1 MRTVR
6 RDDVIERFRASLL
19 DSAHAF
25 QPADLARLVDVAVIA
40 YSERRPL
47 EREGVLKV
55 RARRAIYP
63 CPPDLECVIT
73 CHWGRAE
80 KTERQPWDDNYPG
93 HLPELS
99 VSSTYMGTVLK
110 LSPAPSADLIAR
122 IGEEC
127 HYTYGA
133 VNRLDD
139 AGSSLTDGAVQL
151 VILRAQV
158 EAMRELA
165 QKAVTRPVQLRDGVS
180 NAPRNGTPAAMYGYL
195 LEEFERRCS

>member
-1 MRTVR
+1 MRTAR

-19 DSAHAF
+19 DAAQAF
-25 QPADLARLVDVAVIA
+25 QPADLVRLVDVAVVA

-55 RARRAIYP
+55 HARRAIYP
-63 CPPDLECVIT
+63 CPPDLECVLA

-80 KTERQPWDDNYPG
+80 KTTRQPWDDNYPG

-110 LSPAPSADLIAR
+110 LSPAPNADLIAR
-122 IGEEC
+122 IGEAC

-133 VNRLDD
+133 VHRLDD
-139 AGSSLTDGAVQL
+139 AGSSLTDGAVPL

-165 QKAVTRPVQLRDGVS
+165 QKAVTRPMQMRDGLS
-180 NAPRNGTPAAMYGYL
+180 AMPRNGTPAALYRYL
-195 LEEFERRCS
+195 LEEFERRCT